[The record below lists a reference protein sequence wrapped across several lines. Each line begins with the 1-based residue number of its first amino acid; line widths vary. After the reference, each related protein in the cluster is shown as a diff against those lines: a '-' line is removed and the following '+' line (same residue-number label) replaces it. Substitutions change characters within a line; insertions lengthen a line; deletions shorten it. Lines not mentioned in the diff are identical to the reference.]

1 MYLCILKILR
11 NILIYEEPT
20 LCMASRQRTLSLW
33 IPRYI
38 NHLTMRNYSER
49 TLDTY
54 RRVLLDFTAYRAG
67 TMEEDPSI
75 ETDGYEITDF
85 LAQASAM
92 RGLSATTMNR
102 YLSTLSSFFKFLVGQ
117 NMIESNP
124 VLGVDRPKI
133 KDRELLYLKHNDV
146 IALLNRIEDNRDRLL
161 VRTIYATGVRVSELC
176 GVYIEHIDFSEETI
190 RIRGKGGKIRT
201 VFIDPETLAA
211 IRSYIGGRGG
221 GPLFV
226 GHQGAPLSSRTVQ
239 HIFQKY
245 APTGITPHKIRHSY
259 ASELYRRSKNLRV
272 VQENLGHSS
281 IKTTEVY
288 LHTDLEERRRVYQ
301 EHFPLS
307 ESTTRD

>member
-1 MYLCILKILR
+1 
-11 NILIYEEPT
+11 
-20 LCMASRQRTLSLW
+20 MAPRQRTLSLW
-33 IPRYI
+33 IQRYI
-38 NHLTMRNYSER
+38 NHLTMRNYSEK

-54 RRVLLDFTAYRAG
+54 RRVLQDFCAYRSGAVG
-67 TMEEDPSI
+67 DEDPSI

-92 RGLSATTMNR
+92 RTLSATTMNR
-102 YLSTLSSFFKFLVGQ
+102 YLSTLSSFFTFLVGQ
-117 NMIESNP
+117 NMLESNP

-146 IALLNRIEDNRDRLL
+146 VGLLHRIEDARDRLL
-161 VRTIYATGVRVSELC
+161 IRTIYSTGVRVSELC
-176 GVYIEHIDFSEETI
+176 GITIEHIDFTEETI

-201 VFIDPETLAA
+201 VFIDPETLNA
-211 IRSYIGGRGG
+211 IRSFIAGRED

-226 GHQGAPLSSRTVQ
+226 GQKGAPLSPRTVQ
-239 HIFQKY
+239 HIFRKY
-245 APTGITPHKIRHSY
+245 APSGITPHKIRHSY

-307 ESTTRD
+307 ESTTLD